1 MQKHINHQGEVLA
14 VDPALTW
21 VTLAQWREQG
31 DALSGQRLGLEFQP
45 NENPDIVAADL
56 NQFAALAA
64 RFPKFT
70 DGRGLTIAQRLR
82 VRYGWTGPLWAV
94 GDVLQDQIFAMA
106 RVGFDHFALREDQ
119 NLEATVTALT
129 ADRVRYQA
137 SWDETLPLWRR
148 VERSIPR
155 FEAKP
160 ETTLGTPPDL
170 ADFEASAIGWL
181 RKAIAY
187 GPAALASSMGKE
199 DQAMTALI
207 AREKLPISI
216 FTLDTGRLPPQTLD
230 LIAQTEARYRLRI
243 RVLFPEAAAIEQWVA
258 INGINGFRE
267 SVSQRKHCCEI
278 RKLEPLRR
286 ALQGQSVWI
295 AGLRRAHGEMRGD
308 IEPIAHDA
316 FTGIPKC
323 APLHDWSD
331 AMLDAFLAKHDV
343 PVNALH
349 DQGYPSVGCAP
360 CTRPIAPGEAVRAGR
375 WWWEQGAERECGLH
389 STEAHKAT
397 GAHE

>member
-1 MQKHINHQGEVLA
+1 
-14 VDPALTW
+14 
-21 VTLAQWREQG
+21 
-31 DALSGQRLGLEFQP
+31 
-45 NENPDIVAADL
+45 
-56 NQFAALAA
+56 
-64 RFPKFT
+64 
-70 DGRGLTIAQRLR
+70 
-82 VRYGWTGPLWAV
+82 
-94 GDVLQDQIFAMA
+94 
-106 RVGFDHFALREDQ
+106 
-119 NLEATVTALT
+119 
-129 ADRVRYQA
+129 
-137 SWDETLPLWRR
+137 
-148 VERSIPR
+148 
-155 FEAKP
+155 
-160 ETTLGTPPDL
+160 
-170 ADFEASAIGWL
+170 
-181 RKAIAY
+181 
-187 GPAALASSMGKE
+187 MGKE

-230 LIAQTEARYRLRI
+230 LIAQTEERYRLRI
-243 RVLFPEAAAIEQWVA
+243 RVLFPEAAAVEQWVA

-331 AMLDAFLAKHDV
+331 ATLDAFLAKYVV

-349 DQGYPSVGCAP
+349 GQGYPSVGCAP

-375 WWWEQGAERECGLH
+375 WWWEQGAARECGLH
-389 STEAHKAT
+389 STGAQESTGAQAST

>member
-1 MQKHINHQGEVLA
+1 MQKLIDGRGQVLE
-14 VDPALTW
+14 VDPGLTW
-21 VTLAQWREQG
+21 LTLAQWQEQG
-31 DALSGQRLGLEFQP
+31 GTLLGQRLGLEFQP
-45 NENPDIVAADL
+45 NESPETVATDL
-56 NQFAALAA
+56 NHFAALAA

-82 VRYGWTGPLWAV
+82 VRFGWRGPLWAV
-94 GDVLQDQIFAMA
+94 GDVLQDQIYAMA

-119 NLEATVTALT
+119 NLEATVAALT
-129 ADRVRYQA
+129 DDPVRYQA
-137 SWDETLPLWRR
+137 SWDETQPLWRR
-148 VERSIPR
+148 VERFAPT
-155 FEAKP
+155 P
-160 ETTLGTPPDL
+160 ESTPSL

-181 RKAIAY
+181 HQAVAY

-230 LIAQTEARYRLRI
+230 LIAQTEAKYRLRI
-243 RVLFPEAAAIEQWVA
+243 RVLFPAAAAVEHWVA

-331 AMLDAFLAKHDV
+331 ATLDAFLAKYEV
-343 PVNALH
+343 PVNTLH
-349 DQGYPSVGCAP
+349 EQGYPSVGCAP
-360 CTRPIAPGEAVRAGR
+360 CTRPIAAGEAVRAGR
-375 WWWEQGAERECGLH
+375 WWWEQGATRECGLH
-389 STEAHKAT
+389 AT

>member
-1 MQKHINHQGEVLA
+1 MQKLINHHGQVLA
-14 VDPALTW
+14 VDPGLTW
-21 VTLAQWREQG
+21 VTLAQWKEQG
-31 DALSGQRLGLEFQP
+31 AALSGQRLGLEFQP
-45 NENPDIVAADL
+45 GENPETVAADL
-56 NQFAALAA
+56 MQFVALAA

-82 VRYGWTGPLWAV
+82 ARHGWDGPLWAV

-106 RVGFDHFALREDQ
+106 RVGFDHFALRDDQ
-119 NLEATVTALT
+119 NLEAVVAALT
-129 ADRVRYQA
+129 HDPVRYQSA
-137 SWDETLPLWRR
+137 WDENLPLWRR
-148 VERSIPR
+148 VERSAPTPKIR
-155 FEAKP
+155 P
-160 ETTLGTPPDL
+160 EVL
-170 ADFEASAIGWL
+170 ADLGEFEASAIAWL
-181 RKAIAY
+181 RQAVAY

-243 RVLFPEAAAIEQWVA
+243 RVLFPEAAAVEQWVA

-323 APLHDWSD
+323 APLHDWTD
-331 AMLDAFLAKHDV
+331 ATLDAFLAKYDV

-360 CTRPIAPGEAVRAGR
+360 CTRPIAAGEAVRAGR
-375 WWWEQGAERECGLH
+375 WWWEQGAARECGLH
-389 STEAHKAT
+389 AP

>member
-1 MQKHINHQGEVLA
+1 MQKLIDGRGQVLE
-14 VDPALTW
+14 VDPGLTW
-21 VTLAQWREQG
+21 LTLAQWQEQG
-31 DALSGQRLGLEFQP
+31 ATLSGQRLGLEFQP
-45 NENPDIVAADL
+45 NENPEAVATDL
-56 NQFAALAA
+56 HHFAALAA

-82 VRYGWTGPLWAV
+82 VRFGWSGPLWAV

-119 NLEATVTALT
+119 NVTAAVTALT
-129 ADRVRYQA
+129 ADPVRYQA
-137 SWDETLPLWRR
+137 SWDETQPLWRR
-148 VERSIPR
+148 VERSTPTS
-155 FEAKP
+155 EAMP
-160 ETTLGTPPDL
+160 EAVSDL

-181 RKAIAY
+181 RKAIVY

-243 RVLFPEAAAIEQWVA
+243 RVLFPEAEAVEQWVA

-308 IEPIAHDA
+308 TEPIAHDA

-331 AMLDAFLAKHDV
+331 VTLDAFLAKYDV
-343 PVNALH
+343 PVNSLH
-349 DQGYPSVGCAP
+349 EQGYPSVGCAP
-360 CTRPIAPGEAVRAGR
+360 CTRPIVPGEAVRAGR
-375 WWWEQGAERECGLH
+375 WWWEQGAARECGLH
-389 STEAHKAT
+389 STGAQEST

>member
-1 MQKHINHQGEVLA
+1 MQKLIDRRGQVLE
-14 VDPALTW
+14 VDPGLTW
-21 VTLAQWREQG
+21 LTLAQWQEQG
-31 DALSGQRLGLEFQP
+31 ATLSGQRLGLEFQP
-45 NENPDIVAADL
+45 NENPETVARDL

-82 VRYGWTGPLWAV
+82 VRFGWNGPLWAV
-94 GDVLQDQIFAMA
+94 GDVLQDQVFAMA
-106 RVGFDHFALREDQ
+106 RVGFDYFALRDDQ
-119 NLEATVTALT
+119 NLEATVAALT
-129 ADRVRYQA
+129 DDPVRYQA
-137 SWDETLPLWRR
+137 SWDETQPLWRR
-148 VERSIPR
+148 VERPVPM
-155 FEAKP
+155 FEAMP
-160 ETTLGTPPDL
+160 EAIPDL
-170 ADFEASAIGWL
+170 AEFEASAIGWL
-181 RKAIAY
+181 RQAVAY

-243 RVLFPEAAAIEQWVA
+243 RVLFPAAAAVEQWVA

-316 FTGIPKC
+316 FIGIPKC
-323 APLHDWSD
+323 APLHDWPD
-331 AMLDAFLAKHDV
+331 ATLDAFLAKYEV
-343 PVNALH
+343 PVNTLH
-349 DQGYPSVGCAP
+349 EQGYPSVGCAP
-360 CTRPIAPGEAVRAGR
+360 CTRPIAAGEAVRAGR
-375 WWWEQGAERECGLH
+375 WWWEQDAARECGLH
-389 STEAHKAT
+389 AI
-397 GAHE
+397 GARE

>member
-1 MQKHINHQGEVLA
+1 MQKFINRHGQVLA
-14 VDPALTW
+14 VDPGLTW
-21 VTLAQWREQG
+21 VTLAQWQEQRA
-31 DALSGQRLGLEFQP
+31 ALSGQRLGLEFQP
-45 NENPDIVAADL
+45 GENPETVAADL
-56 NQFAALAA
+56 TQFVALAA

-82 VRYGWTGPLWAV
+82 VRYGWGGPLWAV

-106 RVGFDHFALREDQ
+106 RVGFDHFALRDDQ
-119 NLEATVTALT
+119 NLEAVVAALT
-129 ADRVRYQA
+129 HDPVRYQA
-137 SWDETLPLWRR
+137 SWDENLPLWRR
-148 VERSIPR
+148 VERSAP
-155 FEAKP
+155 
-160 ETTLGTPPDL
+160 TSDL

-181 RKAIAY
+181 RKAIAS

-230 LIAQTEARYRLRI
+230 LIAQTEARYGLRI
-243 RVLFPEAAAIEQWVA
+243 RVLFPEAAAVEQWVA

-308 IEPIAHDA
+308 IEPITHDA

-323 APLHDWSD
+323 APLHDWTD
-331 AMLDAFLAKHDV
+331 ATLDAFLAKYDV

-360 CTRPIAPGEAVRAGR
+360 CTRPITAGETVRAGR
-375 WWWEQGAERECGLH
+375 WWWEQGTARECGLH
-389 STEAHKAT
+389 AP
-397 GAHE
+397 GAPE

>member
-1 MQKHINHQGEVLA
+1 MQKLINGHGQVLA

-21 VTLAQWREQG
+21 VTLTQWQEQRA
-31 DALSGQRLGLEFQP
+31 ALSGQRLGLEFQP
-45 NENPDIVAADL
+45 NEHPETVAADL
-56 NQFAALAA
+56 TQFVALAA

-82 VRYGWTGPLWAV
+82 VRYQWTGPLWAV

-119 NLEATVTALT
+119 NLEATVAALIG
-129 ADRVRYQA
+129 DRVRYQS

-148 VERSIPR
+148 VERSIPTS
-155 FEAKP
+155 EAKH
-160 ETTLGTPPDL
+160 ETTPDL

-181 RKAIAY
+181 RKAVAY

-216 FTLDTGRLPPQTLD
+216 FTLDTGRLPPETLD
-230 LIAQTEARYRLRI
+230 LIAQTEARYRFRI
-243 RVLFPEAAAIEQWVA
+243 RVLFPEAAAVEQWVA

-323 APLHDWSD
+323 APLHDWTD
-331 AMLDAFLAKHDV
+331 ATLDAFLAKYDV

-360 CTRPIAPGEAVRAGR
+360 CTRPIAAGEAVRAGR
-375 WWWEQGAERECGLH
+375 WWWEQGAARECGLH
-389 STEAHKAT
+389 AT
-397 GAHE
+397 GAQE

>member
-1 MQKHINHQGEVLA
+1 MQKLIDGRGQVLE
-14 VDPALTW
+14 VDPGLTW
-21 VTLAQWREQG
+21 LTLGQWQEQG
-31 DALSGQRLGLEFQP
+31 ATLLGQRLGLEFQP
-45 NENPDIVAADL
+45 NENPDTIAEDL

-119 NLEATVTALT
+119 NLESTVAALT
-129 ADRVRYQA
+129 DNPVRYQA

-148 VERSIPR
+148 VERFAP
-155 FEAKP
+155 
-160 ETTLGTPPDL
+160 TPDL

-207 AREKLPISI
+207 AREKFPISI

-230 LIAQTEARYRLRI
+230 LIAQTEARYGLRI
-243 RVLFPEAAAIEQWVA
+243 RVLFPEAEAVEQWVA

-331 AMLDAFLAKHDV
+331 ATLDAFLAKHDV

-360 CTRPIAPGEAVRAGR
+360 CTRSIAPGEAVRAGR
-375 WWWEQGAERECGLH
+375 WWWEQGATRECGLH
-389 STEAHKAT
+389 AT

>member
-1 MQKHINHQGEVLA
+1 L
-14 VDPALTW
+14 
-21 VTLAQWREQG
+21 
-31 DALSGQRLGLEFQP
+31 GQRLGLEFQP
-45 NENPDIVAADL
+45 NENPETVATDL
-56 NQFAALAA
+56 NHFAALAA

-119 NLEATVTALT
+119 NLEATVAAL
-129 ADRVRYQA
+129 ADNPVRYQA
-137 SWDETLPLWRR
+137 SWDETQPLWRR
-148 VERSIPR
+148 VERPVPT
-155 FEAKP
+155 FQAKP
-160 ETTLGTPPDL
+160 ETTRETTTDL
-170 ADFEASAIGWL
+170 AEFEASAIGWL

-216 FTLDTGRLPPQTLD
+216 FTLDTGRLPSQTLD
-230 LIAQTEARYRLRI
+230 LIAQTETRYRLRI
-243 RVLFPEAAAIEQWVA
+243 RVLFPEAEAVEQWVA

-316 FTGIPKC
+316 LTGIPKC
-323 APLHDWSD
+323 APLHDWPD
-331 AMLDAFLAKHDV
+331 DTLDAFLAKYDV

-349 DQGYPSVGCAP
+349 EQGYPSVGCAP
-360 CTRPIAPGEAVRAGR
+360 CTRSIAPGEAVRAGR
-375 WWWEQGAERECGLH
+375 WWWEQGATRECGLH
-389 STEAHKAT
+389 AT